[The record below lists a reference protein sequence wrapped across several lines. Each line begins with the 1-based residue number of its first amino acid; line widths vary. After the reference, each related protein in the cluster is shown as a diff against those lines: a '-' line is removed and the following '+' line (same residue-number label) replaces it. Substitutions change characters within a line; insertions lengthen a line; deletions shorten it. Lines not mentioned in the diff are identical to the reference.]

1 MAFRV
6 APQSNIRLLKC
17 PLTIDNKNQ
26 LDFSNQTAQ
35 YNYFHGLPHLD
46 LEDATYVRKDE
57 ELVFDASYDD
67 VLQYNY
73 LMYQNESF
81 DNKWFYAFITNKR
94 YLSTDSVAIS
104 FHTDVFQTWYFD
116 ITRKASFVERYHVGR
131 SSDTIGANT
140 VPEGLETGDYI
151 CNNYQEISDFK
162 NTKIIVACTCDP
174 YDSSTN
180 DHAMTGIYQ
189 NIPTGCGYFIFEKDG
204 NGIDNMRSSL
214 QAITNDTK
222 ESSIVAVFLA
232 PSVLCSPAPTNQQPA
247 PSNRTFCKKVANSY
261 NPETLTVTM
270 TNSVSG
276 LNGYVPKNKKLY
288 CYPYCYTLVTNG
300 SGGSCLLKP
309 ELWNSYNSQKWRT
322 YSALT
327 PGCSVIGLPVDYA
340 GRDLSWEDALPLG
353 KYPQLSYAN
362 DQYIN
367 WQTQNGL
374 NNTMTKISGIASAIS
389 GAGKVATAFVAGG
402 VSGDMVGASGDLGAG
417 GSQIT
422 GGMWDY
428 ASAVQQEILA
438 QEVPPQFAGNANS
451 GDVWASANMITYRFN
466 YMSIRAEY
474 AQIIDRY
481 FEMFGYKVNKLMVP
495 NIHTRSNWNYIKTI
509 GCNCTGNVPQEDLQ
523 EFKNLFDRGF
533 TVWHNPTYYLDYSQ
547 NNN

>member
-17 PLTIDNKNQ
+17 PLSIDNKHQ
-26 LDFSNQTAQ
+26 MDFSTASAQ
-35 YNYFHGLPHLD
+35 YNYFHSLPHLD

-57 ELVFDASYDD
+57 ELYFDASYDD

-81 DNKWFYAFITNKR
+81 NNKWFYAFITNKR
-94 YLSTDSVAIS
+94 YISTDSVAIS
-104 FHTDVFQTWYFD
+104 FKTDVFQTWYFD

-140 VPEGLETGDYI
+140 VPEDLETGDYV
-151 CNNYQEISDFK
+151 CNNYQEISELK

-174 YDSSTN
+174 YDSATN

-189 NIPTGCGYFIFEKDG
+189 NIPTGCGYFIFEKNSD
-204 NGIDNMRSSL
+204 GIDNMRSSL
-214 QAITNDTK
+214 QAITDDTK
-222 ESSIVAVFLA
+222 ESSIVGVFLA
-232 PSVLCSPAPTNQQPA
+232 PELLCVPAPTNKQPT
-247 PSNRTFCKKVANSY
+247 PSNRTFCKKVADSY
-261 NPETLTVTM
+261 NVNIFTTTM
-270 TNSVSG
+270 TNAVSG
-276 LNGYVPKNKKLY
+276 LNGYTPKNKKLY

-300 SGGSCLLKP
+300 SGGNCILKP
-309 ELWNSYNSQKWRT
+309 ELWDSYSSQKWRV

-327 PGCSVIGLPVDYA
+327 PGCSVVGLPVDYD

-362 DQYIN
+362 DQYLN

-374 NNTMTKISGIASAIS
+374 NNTMTKVMGIASAIG
-389 GAGKVATAFVAGG
+389 GAKQVAESVTAGY
-402 VSGDMVGASGDLGAG
+402 ASGDWMGAG
-417 GSQIT
+417 GDISSGTNQIV

-428 ASAVQQEILA
+428 ANAVQQQILA
-438 QEVPPQFAGNANS
+438 HEVPPQFSGNANS

-474 AQIIDRY
+474 ARIIDLY
-481 FEMFGYKVNKLMVP
+481 FEMFGYKVNRVMVP
-495 NIHTRSNWNYIKTI
+495 NIHTRSKWNYIKTI
-509 GCNCTGNVPQEDLQ
+509 GCNCIGNVPQDDLN
-523 EFKNLFDRGF
+523 EFKALFDRGF
-533 TVWHNPTYYLDYSQ
+533 TIWHDPATYLDYSQ
-547 NNN
+547 NNT